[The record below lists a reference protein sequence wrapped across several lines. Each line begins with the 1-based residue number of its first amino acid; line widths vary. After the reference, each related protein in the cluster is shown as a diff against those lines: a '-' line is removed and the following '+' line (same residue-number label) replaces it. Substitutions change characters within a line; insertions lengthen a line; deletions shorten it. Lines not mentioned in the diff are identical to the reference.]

1 MRYAYKAGYKYA
13 WILNNDILINDKEI
27 VTKLTDVFK
36 KDSSVAVVNPDIY
49 APGSASNN
57 QVTFGSYNQ
66 QIYKNPNVLIDFI
79 S

>member
-27 VTKLTDVFK
+27 VTKLTDIFK

-49 APGSASNN
+49 APDGHM
-57 QVTFGSYNQ
+57 YNRDS
-66 QIYKNPNVLIDFI
+66 IRPDFF
-79 S
+79 